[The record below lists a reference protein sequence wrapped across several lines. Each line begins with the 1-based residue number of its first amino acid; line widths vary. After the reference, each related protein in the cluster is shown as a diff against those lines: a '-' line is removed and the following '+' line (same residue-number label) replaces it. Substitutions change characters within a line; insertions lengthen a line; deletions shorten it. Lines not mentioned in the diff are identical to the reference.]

1 MALESPVLRDGDN
14 GFIGFATR
22 PNPLTLPA
30 GMLQLAENMRLDR
43 GVAKVRKGAKRLADD
58 ISPGAVPL
66 TVPFILTD
74 PAPVVQ
80 SSYAGGIFASAVIRS
95 PDEIASMECI
105 VLAGPDRAF
114 TYRDTLHEPD
124 AKYGSAAW
132 SDGVLGVDE
141 DGDNTAETTLV
152 TDTGDEIVIAV
163 LPYSIT
169 YPTGPDETIDPTDK
183 VTMLQAYDR
192 LYLFREADVTQ
203 PGWETKYTNNSGIA
217 VSSGTATVNV
227 TAHGYVAGDRVRIEG
242 SSAAAFD
249 GHEYPIVSAAPGGN
263 ANQFTVAV
271 PIGTSA
277 TGAGV
282 AGIKVRKVKPPLYWN
297 CQATTG
303 SFVRAEQGI
312 PDVGITYRRIRSAP
326 WASYINN
333 RLIIPDGK
341 QNVMLSD
348 ILDPDT
354 FDPYWQSF
362 RVGVGGNDFVVAV
375 HPWVEG
381 AVLVFCRKSI
391 WVAEIQQYPNPTGT
405 AFSIETGINKLTL
418 LTDEIGCSAR
428 RSIATA
434 GQFIYFLSDAGVY
447 RLDTQLDLK
456 LRGNTKPLSDPIADQ
471 FQTLNADL
479 VYNAVGLYH
488 DNRYYIAV
496 PKAGAANNNAVYIYN
511 QLTEQWESKDSY
523 GFGVG
528 NFLVG
533 NYLGQRRMFVSNQ
546 AGKLMLLD
554 EIEAGDE
561 STDSTVDVT
570 IAPTGKIKTRRYN
583 FNDMHSKRFLRV
595 IADVVVPAG
604 ASIQTKALTINP
616 DTTEQDIDARI
627 ATNSY
632 GLKLTNSG
640 GGEEDYNM
648 KFPIRYKAHAAEV
661 IYETSGG
668 RPEIRSA
675 SIEAS
680 PKSLPATET
689 RNAA

>member
-1 MALESPVLRDGDN
+1 MALESPVLRDGDK
-14 GFIGFATR
+14 GFIGFASR

-30 GMLQLAENMRLDR
+30 GMLQLSENMRLDR

-58 ISPGAVPL
+58 ISPGTVPL
-66 TVPFILTD
+66 TVPFILTN
-74 PAPVVQ
+74 PGPIVQ
-80 SSYAGGIFASAVIRS
+80 SSYSGGVFASAVIRS
-95 PDEIASMECI
+95 PDEVASMECI
-105 VLAGPDRAF
+105 VLAGPDRAY

-124 AKYGSAAW
+124 VKYGSAAW
-132 SDGVLGVDE
+132 SDGVIAVDATE
-141 DGDNTAETTLV
+141 NLV

-163 LPYSIT
+163 LPYSIN
-169 YPTGPDETIDPTDK
+169 YPTSPDEIIDPTDK

-192 LYLFREADVTQ
+192 LYIFREADVTQ
-203 PGWETKYTNNSGIA
+203 PGWQTQYTDAGGVS
-217 VSSGTATVNV
+217 VSSTTATVSFAA
-227 TAHGYVAGDRVRIEG
+227 AHGYPAGARVRIEG
-242 SSAAAFD
+242 STTPAFD
-249 GHEYPIVSAAPGGN
+249 GHEYTVVDAAPGGDN
-263 ANQFTVAV
+263 THFTIAV
-271 PIGTSA
+271 PSGTA
-277 TGAGV
+277 THAA
-282 AGIKVRKVKPPLYWN
+282 AGIQVRRVKPPIYWD
-297 CQATTG
+297 CKAT
-303 SFVRAEQGI
+303 SSAFVRTTAGI
-312 PDVGITYRRIRSAP
+312 PNVGITYKTLRSAP

-333 RLIIPDGK
+333 RLVVPDGK
-341 QNVMLSD
+341 QNLMLSD

-354 FDPYWQSF
+354 YDPYWQSF

-405 AFSIETGINKLTL
+405 SFSIETGINKLTL

-434 GQFIYFLSDAGVY
+434 GSYIYFLSDAGVY

-456 LRGNTKPLSDPIADQ
+456 LRGNTRPLSDPIADQ

-479 VYNAVGLYH
+479 IYNAVGLYH

-496 PKAGAANNNAVYIYN
+496 PKAGATNNNAVYIYN
-511 QLTEQWESKDSY
+511 QLTEQWESKDAY

-533 NYLGQRRMFVSNQ
+533 NYLSQRRMFVSNQ

-554 EIEAGDE
+554 EVEAGDE
-561 STDSTVDVT
+561 STDSEVDVT
-570 IAPTGKIKTRRYN
+570 IAPTGRIKTRRYD
-583 FNDMHSKRFLRV
+583 FGEMHSKRFLRT
-595 IADVVVPAG
+595 IADVVIPSG
-604 ASIQTKALTINP
+604 ATVSTKINTINP
-616 DTTEQDIDARI
+616 DTEVTVG
-627 ATNSY
+627 T
-632 GLKLTNSG
+632 LTNDATSD
-640 GGEEDYNM
+640 EDYNM
-648 KFPIRYKAHAAEV
+648 KSPVRFKAHAAEV
-661 IYETSGG
+661 IYETSNG

-680 PKSLPATET
+680 PKSLPSTET